1 MNAKLVNGQ
10 TKLSINVLVK
20 NEKDGK
26 VSARV
31 LGSPE
36 YSVISSDRHSAILE
50 LDRLITT
57 NLLENEVVSLEL
69 EIPKREHPWRRFAG
83 IYKNS
88 QLFDSVLANIESH
101 RCELDSQTTVDY
113 QEEKIA

>member
-1 MNAKLVNGQ
+1 MNAKLINGQ

-36 YSVISSDRHSAILE
+36 YSVISSDRRSAILE

-69 EIPKREHPWRRFAG
+69 EIPKREHPWQKFAG

-101 RCELDSQTTVDY
+101 RRELDSQTTIDY
-113 QEEKIA
+113 QEEKTA

>member
-1 MNAKLVNGQ
+1 M
-10 TKLSINVLVK
+10 
-20 NEKDGK
+20 
-26 VSARV
+26 
-31 LGSPE
+31 
-36 YSVISSDRHSAILE
+36 E